1 MTINRVKFEKDV
13 DSVSVSRELL
23 DESRRNG
30 WNIRNWDTTIKNRV
44 VIQAR
49 TKNRV
54 VTLYIIALLSA
65 KTFNKHPP
73 LFAENLIIANSLSS
87 NEYCISNVHV

>member
-1 MTINRVKFEKDV
+1 MTINCVKFEKDV

-30 WNIRNWDTTIKNRV
+30 WNIRNRDTTIKNRV

-54 VTLYIIALLSA
+54 VTYLIALLSA
-65 KTFNKHPP
+65 KTFNEHPP

-87 NEYCISNVHV
+87 NEYCITNVRI

>member
-1 MTINRVKFEKDV
+1 MTINCVKFEKDV

-30 WNIRNWDTTIKNRV
+30 WNIRNRDTTIKNRV

-54 VTLYIIALLSA
+54 VTYLIALLSA

-87 NEYCISNVHV
+87 NEYCITNVRI

>member
-1 MTINRVKFEKDV
+1 MTINCVKFEKDL

-30 WNIRNWDTTIKNRV
+30 WNIRNRDTTIKNRV

-54 VTLYIIALLSA
+54 VTYLIALLSA

-87 NEYCISNVHV
+87 NEYCITNVRI

>member
-1 MTINRVKFEKDV
+1 MTINCVKFENDV

-54 VTLYIIALLSA
+54 VTYLIALLSA

-87 NEYCISNVHV
+87 NDVHI

>member
-1 MTINRVKFEKDV
+1 MTINCVKFEKDV

-44 VIQAR
+44 VIQAG

-54 VTLYIIALLSA
+54 VTYLIALLSA

-87 NEYCISNVHV
+87 NEYCITNVRI

>member
-1 MTINRVKFEKDV
+1 MTINCVKFEKDL

-30 WNIRNWDTTIKNRV
+30 WNIRNRDTTIKNRV

-54 VTLYIIALLSA
+54 VTYLIASLSA
-65 KTFNKHPP
+65 KTFNEHPP

-87 NEYCISNVHV
+87 NEYCITNVRI